1 MLYDWAGFS
10 CCVSC
15 VDTHVC
21 LLLGWYSCCPAPVY
35 RWLYSNQL
43 TSLPPQLGKLRQLRK
58 LWVDRNKLTAVPEQ
72 LGDCSALQELYLDH
86 NQLKTLPASLAKLSH
101 LRKLYLENNPG
112 LVIPDAFKAL
122 PSLKVG
128 DYAAMPPTAAHQG
141 PPATPAAPAAAGLVS
156 QGMNGLSL
164 HNGSQQPAPSSHVAF
179 LFDPVRLVEQQDKY

>member
-1 MLYDWAGFS
+1 MERFQHGLSQLWILCSTQPCGMWEL
-10 CCVSC
+10 C
-15 VDTHVC
+15 
-21 LLLGWYSCCPAPVY
+21 
-35 RWLYSNQL
+35 WLFADA
-43 TSLPPQLGKLRQLRK
+43 TDRK
-58 LWVDRNKLTAVPEQ
+58 LPHTCCMLCR
-72 LGDCSALQELYLDH
+72 
-86 NQLKTLPASLAKLSH
+86 
-101 LRKLYLENNPG
+101 YLENNPG